1 MAALYRGTEGSPLG
15 RAMGESFRATLE
27 YLLECIPQLLI
38 CALPER
44 VQILPYGVREEDR
57 FLWIDGY
64 RRRRPW
70 PVKIMTRGKT
80 SERVKTTFFS
90 PLCFLAEGA
99 ARQRLTGQDAHKRG
113 SLHSAALFSGS
124 GQRPFHKLI
133 VASFF
138 FPSCLR
144 NPEKGAFFLRVKR
157 SAVEMIIWKLVR
169 WRPPA

>member
-1 MAALYRGTEGSPLG
+1 MAALYGGTEGSPLG

-80 SERVKTTFFS
+80 SERVKTS
-90 PLCFLAEGA
+90 LPPPPLFFLAEA
-99 ARQRLTGQDAHKRG
+99 AFDGGEDAHKRG
-113 SLHSAALFSGS
+113 SLHSAALFSTS

-133 VASFF
+133 FSFLLLAS
-138 FPSCLR
+138 
-144 NPEKGAFFLRVKR
+144 EIQKGAFFCQ
-157 SAVEMIIWKLVR
+157 
-169 WRPPA
+169 

>member
-38 CALPER
+38 CVLPER

-80 SERVKTTFFS
+80 SERVKTSFFFFP
-90 PLCFLAEGA
+90 PLFFLAEAA
-99 ARQRLTGQDAHKRG
+99 AR
-113 SLHSAALFSGS
+113 
-124 GQRPFHKLI
+124 
-133 VASFF
+133 
-138 FPSCLR
+138 
-144 NPEKGAFFLRVKR
+144 
-157 SAVEMIIWKLVR
+157 
-169 WRPPA
+169 

>member
-38 CALPER
+38 CVLPER

-70 PVKIMTRGKT
+70 PLKIMTRGKT
-80 SERVKTTFFS
+80 SERVKTPFFR
-90 PLCFLAEGA
+90 AGAA
-99 ARQRLTGQDAHKRG
+99 ARQRLTGEDAHKGG
-113 SLHSAALFSGS
+113 SLHSAALFSRS
-124 GQRPFHKLI
+124 GQPTSHKVTLPLFI
-133 VASFF
+133 FFALPLPAS
-138 FPSCLR
+138 
-144 NPEKGAFFLRVKR
+144 EIQEGAFYFYQK
-157 SAVEMIIWKLVR
+157 I
-169 WRPPA
+169 

>member
-38 CALPER
+38 CVLPER

-80 SERVKTTFFS
+80 SERVKTSFFFFFFPS
-90 PLCFLAEGA
+90 FLAEAA
-99 ARQRLTGQDAHKRG
+99 ARQRLTGEDAHKRG

-124 GQRPFHKLI
+124 GQRPCHKLI
-133 VASFF
+133 FSF

-144 NPEKGAFFLRVKR
+144 NPERCFFFFFVER
-157 SAVEMIIWKLVR
+157 SVAVEMIIWKRVR
-169 WRPPA
+169 

>member
-38 CALPER
+38 CVLPER

-80 SERVKTTFFS
+80 SERVKT
-90 PLCFLAEGA
+90 
-99 ARQRLTGQDAHKRG
+99 
-113 SLHSAALFSGS
+113 
-124 GQRPFHKLI
+124 
-133 VASFF
+133 SFF
-138 FPSCLR
+138 FFFSLFFSRGSREVAFDGGRRSQKGLAALGSSIQRLR
-144 NPEKGAFFLRVKR
+144 PTTL
-157 SAVEMIIWKLVR
+157 
-169 WRPPA
+169 P